1 MKVYC
6 PECDA
11 PVRVPSDHPPNKK
24 VRCPE
29 CDLAFRPDLD
39 DAPARGRRSR
49 DDDRPRRSKGKGK
62 KSSNTAALV
71 AVPIVLLVL
80 VGVGGAVAYFGFI
93 KKKDDSGATADNR
106 PPVGDSGADRNPPPP
121 VPPKLGGPPG
131 LGPSVSKVAASGKI
145 GIRVGDTAQEIEGD
159 DIDGKEFKL
168 SDYRG
173 KVVLLDFWGF
183 W

>member
-11 PVRVPSDHPPNKK
+11 PVRVPSDHPAGKK

-29 CDLAFRPDLD
+29 CDLAFRPPES
-39 DAPARGRRSR
+39 APTRSRRSR
-49 DDDRPRRSKGKGK
+49 DDDYDRPRRKGK
-62 KSSNTAALV
+62 KQSSNTAALV
-71 AVPIVLLVL
+71 AIPIVLIVL
-80 VGVGGAVAYFGFI
+80 LGVGGAVAYFGFI
-93 KKKDDSGATADNR
+93 KKDEDPGAAYHG
-106 PPVGDSGADRNPPPP
+106 PPPGDSGPPPP
-121 VPPKLGGPPG
+121 KSGPPAPPKMGPGGAAGGVP
-131 LGPSVSKVAASGKI
+131 KVAANG
-145 GIRVGDTAQEIEGD
+145 RVGVQVGNTAQEIEGD

-173 KVVLLDFWGF
+173 KVVLLDFWGH